1 MTDFTVLDKVLKGL
15 SQTSVEDKTTDN
27 TCMHVN
33 TSKDRDRYTCLDCG
47 IEVPPPVE
55 KIPTKL
61 TQGRIR
67 LEPNRCQIRKNP
79 EKTIDR
85 DVQSYNFSESVVRTA
100 NEIFTKTTKGKIFR
114 GNSRKAIIFACVFH
128 AYKILGTPQSCESLI
143 NVFSLDRKVGL
154 RGLKHVAMHAPKNSK
169 LRTTHITPEDLV
181 KEIMKKFSA
190 LPAQIDSVIVLYGKI
205 KNRSSVLNRSRPQS
219 VAAGLTYYYI
229 LMKQKDISLR
239 EFTKEVNLSELTV
252 TKITKEI
259 SKVLTEHHKYPIPAG
274 ISI

>member
-1 MTDFTVLDKVLKGL
+1 MTDFTILDKVLRGL
-15 SQTSVEDKTTDN
+15 SEATLEEKPTDN
-27 TCMHVN
+27 TCMHKR
-33 TSKDRDRYTCLDCG
+33 THKDRDRYTCLDCG
-47 IEVPPPVE
+47 EEVPPPASD
-55 KIPTKL
+55 KIPAKL

-85 DVQSYNFSESVVRTA
+85 DVQAYNFSESVVRTA
-100 NEIFTKTTKGKIFR
+100 NSIFSETTNGKIFR

-128 AYKILGTPQSCESLI
+128 AYKILGTPQSCNSLI
-143 NVFSLDRKVGL
+143 ETFKLDRKVGL
-154 RGLKHVAMHAPKNSK
+154 RGLKYVAMNAPKKSK

-190 LPAQIDSVIVLYGKI
+190 TPEQIKDVISLYAKI
-205 KNRSSVLNRSRPQS
+205 QNRSSILNRSRPQS

-229 LMKQKDISLR
+229 LSNHKSISCR
-239 EFTKEVNLSELTV
+239 EFTKEVELSELTV

-259 SKVLTEHHKYPIPAG
+259 SRVLHEHHGYPNLLN
-274 ISI
+274 